1 MGRHMLIKLFL
12 CLSTWGNEHRTH
24 RHGSPATASLCTS
37 YSCRVTNIPQFSCL
51 KLPSYFAHNLVGQEF
66 GKGSAY
72 GFSPGCCQKVAG
84 VHSSKSPAGHDIRGG
99 HRLSWSSAGAV
110 SDSASPWPCRGR
122 ASSHVVAPGP
132 SIHVPAHKAD
142 TVILF
147 HIPVSGV
154 VETHTSQTRSKA
166 QERDSGQWESPRI
179 CTLP

>member
-1 MGRHMLIKLFL
+1 MPVNL
-12 CLSTWGNEHRTH
+12 GNEHRTH
-24 RHGSPATASLCTS
+24 RHGSPATTSLCTS

-66 GKGSAY
+66 GKGSALWFLTWVLSE
-72 GFSPGCCQKVAG
+72 GGWGALMS
-84 VHSSKSPAGHDIRGG
+84 AGHDIRGG
-99 HRLSWSSAGAV
+99 HCLSWSSAGAV
-110 SDSASPWPCRGR
+110 SDSASPWPCHGQ

-154 VETHTSQTRSKA
+154 VEAHTSQTRSKA
-166 QERDSGQWESPRI
+166 QERDSGQRESPRI
-179 CTLP
+179 CTLL